1 MRGVGYADPQNQ
13 LLAVTQHAFLPP
25 VKDLPFDPYD
35 FFGYLA
41 SGLLVLFGLE
51 FVSGVPTISG
61 RDLKTLDL
69 VVALLAAYV
78 AGQLIATP
86 ARAVLEV
93 VLVGKAL
100 GPPSVTLM
108 AARQKSIWRFMF
120 PGYFQPLPDSVRAKI
135 IDKAR
140 SEGLSAPEG
149 EALFLHIRFRDYMRA
164 DSTLSSRLN
173 SFLNTYGFSRNLA
186 FSSFLFGLATTI
198 SAPPDLSDAKL
209 RYGLMGI
216 AAGLLLTYRYLKF
229 FRQYT
234 YELFNTYAGRA

>member
-1 MRGVGYADPQNQ
+1 
-13 LLAVTQHAFLPP
+13 

-51 FVSGVPTISG
+51 FVFGVPTISG
-61 RDLKTLDL
+61 QDLQTLDL
-69 VVALLAAYV
+69 VVVLLAAYV

-93 VLVGKAL
+93 ALVEKLL
-100 GPPSVTLM
+100 GPPSVVLM
-108 AARQKSIWRFMF
+108 ATKPKLIWRFVF
-120 PGYFQPLPDSVRAKI
+120 PGYFQPLPNSVRTKI

-140 SEGLSAPEG
+140 AEGLADCEG
-149 EALFLHIRFRDYMRA
+149 ESLFLHIRFRDYMTT
-164 DSTLSSRLN
+164 DSTLSLRLS
-173 SFLNTYGFSRNLA
+173 SFLNKYGFSRNLA

-198 SAPPDLSDAKL
+198 SAPPDLGDAKL

-216 AAGLLLTYRYLKF
+216 AAGLLLFYRYLKF

-234 YELFNTYAGRA
+234 YELFNTYAGRS

>member
-1 MRGVGYADPQNQ
+1 
-13 LLAVTQHAFLPP
+13 

-51 FVSGVPTISG
+51 FAFGVPSIAG

-69 VVALLAAYV
+69 VVALLAAYI

-86 ARAVLEV
+86 SRALLET
-93 VLVGKAL
+93 VLVRKVL
-100 GPPSVTLM
+100 GPPSETLM
-108 AARQKSIWRFMF
+108 AVRAKSPWRFVF
-120 PGYFQPLPDSVRAKI
+120 PGYFEPLPDLVRAKI
-135 IDKAR
+135 IEKVRA
-140 SEGLSAPEG
+140 EGLSLCEG

-164 DSTLSSRLN
+164 DQTLSARLGA
-173 SFLNTYGFSRNLA
+173 FLNKYGFSRNLA
-186 FSSFLFGLATTI
+186 FSSLLFGLITVI
-198 SAPPDLSDAKL
+198 SAPPDLGSDRL

-234 YELFNTYAGRA
+234 YELFNTYAGRT